1 MPEPVVVLV
10 GGWEHQCCGLPVE
23 IGDVVEYGV
32 VSADGARRFEEVRH
46 GTVRNQTLRGH
57 VVELFAVGADGRVAI
72 DRVPSG
78 RALRGFDDDDDGH
91 LEARWTG
98 QRVTVEWEGDPEFEV
113 VLDPYGKAGRRVQ

>member
-23 IGDVVEYGV
+23 IGEVVEYGV
-32 VSADGARRFEEVRH
+32 VSADGARRFAEIRH
-46 GTVRNQTLRGH
+46 DTVPNQRIRGR
-57 VVELFAVGADGRVAI
+57 VTELFAVGRDGRVAI

-98 QRVTVEWEGDPEFEV
+98 QPVTVEWEGDPEFEV
-113 VLDPYGKAGRRVQ
+113 VVDPDGKRKRQ

>member
-32 VSADGARRFEEVRH
+32 VSADGARRFAEIRH
-46 GTVRNQTLRGH
+46 DTVPNQRIRGR
-57 VVELFAVGADGRVAI
+57 VTELFAVGRDGRVAI

-98 QRVTVEWEGDPEFEV
+98 QPVTVEWDGDPEFEV
-113 VLDPYGKAGRRVQ
+113 VVEPDGKRKRQ

>member
-32 VSADGARRFEEVRH
+32 VSADGARRFAEIRH
-46 GTVRNQTLRGH
+46 DTVPNQRDRGR
-57 VVELFAVGADGRVAI
+57 VTELFAVGRDGRVAI

-98 QRVTVEWEGDPEFEV
+98 QPVTVEWDGDPEFEV
-113 VLDPYGKAGRRVQ
+113 VVDPDGERKRQ